1 MQEKTVQFR
10 SGWPMLGLFILGL
23 FGMIALIVFAG
34 IAQWWV
40 PGVGAAVLF
49 PFWLIGLFGFIVVN
63 PNQAKVVQLFGK
75 YIGTVKDTGFFYANP
90 FYTTTKVSLRVHTF
104 ETGQVVTPE
113 KRNPATGQVLETG
126 SRHRQPSK
134 VNDRDGTPIEIA
146 AVVLWRVV
154 NTAEAVFQVDKYEEY
169 VQMQS
174 EAALRNLTSRY
185 SYDGHEDGQM
195 SLRGNTEEIAAQ
207 LVIDLQE
214 RMHRAGVEVL
224 ESRISYLAYAQEIAA
239 AMLRR
244 QQATAIIAARQKIV
258 EGAVGMVEMALDS
271 LSKREIVHLDN
282 ERKAS
287 MVSNLLV
294 VLCGDRDVQPVVNTG
309 TIYQ

>member
-1 MQEKTVQFR
+1 MQEKIVHLR
-10 SGWPMLGLFILGL
+10 SGWPMLGLFLLGL

-34 IAQWWV
+34 SARMWE
-40 PGVGAAVLF
+40 PGVAAAIAF
-49 PFWLIGLFGFIVVN
+49 PFWLIGLFGFIVVG
-63 PNQAKVVQLFGK
+63 PNRAKVIQLFGK
-75 YIGTVKDTGFFYANP
+75 YVGTLKDTGIYWANP
-90 FYTTTKVSLRVHTF
+90 FYLTTKVSLRVQTF
-104 ETGQVVTPE
+104 ETGQMVTPD
-113 KRNPATGQVLETG
+113 KHHPTTGAVLEVG

-146 AVVLWRVV
+146 AVVLWKVV
-154 NTAEAVFQVDKYEEY
+154 NTADAVFQVDKYEEY

-174 EAALRNLTSRY
+174 EAALRNLASRY
-185 SYDGHEDGQM
+185 SYDSHEDGHL
-195 SLRGNTEEIAAQ
+195 SLRGNTEEVAEQ
-207 LVIDLQE
+207 LKTDLQE
-214 RMHRAGVEVL
+214 RMHRAGVEVI
-224 ESRISYLAYAQEIAA
+224 ESRISFLAYAPEIAA

-271 LSKREIVHLDN
+271 LSKKDIVQLDN
-282 ERKAS
+282 ERKAA

>member
-1 MQEKTVQFR
+1 MQERTIHLR
-10 SGWPMLGLFILGL
+10 SGWPMLGLFLL
-23 FGMIALIVFAG
+23 TFPGMIALIV
-34 IAQWWV
+34 IAAAESWWV
-40 PGVGAAVLF
+40 PGVAAIAIF
-49 PFWLIGLFGFIVVN
+49 PFWLFGLFGFIIVN

-75 YIGTVKDTGFFYANP
+75 YIGTLKDTGFFWANP
-90 FYTTTKVSLRVHTF
+90 LYWTTRVSLRVQTF
-104 ETGQVVTPE
+104 ETGQMVTPD
-113 KRNPATGQVLETG
+113 KHHPVTGAVLEAG

-174 EAALRNLTSRY
+174 ETALRNLASRY
-185 SYDGHEDGQM
+185 SYDGHEDGQL
-195 SLRGNTEEIAAQ
+195 SLRGKTEEIAAQ

-214 RMHRAGVEVL
+214 RMHRAGVEVI

-258 EGAVGMVEMALDS
+258 EGAVGMVEMALDM
-271 LSKREIVHLDN
+271 LSKKEIVLLDN
-282 ERKAS
+282 DRKAA

-294 VLCGDRDVQPVVNTG
+294 VLCGDRDTQPVVNTG

>member
-1 MQEKTVQFR
+1 MQERTIQLR
-10 SGWPMLGLFILGL
+10 SGWPMLGLFVLAL
-23 FGMIALIVFAG
+23 FGMIALVVYAG
-34 IAQWWV
+34 TAQWWV
-40 PGVGAAVLF
+40 PGVAAAIAF

-63 PNQAKVVQLFGK
+63 PNQAKVIQLFGR
-75 YIGTVKDTGFFYANP
+75 YVGTLKDTGFFWANP
-90 FYTTTKVSLRVHTF
+90 FYSTTKVSLRVQTF

-113 KRNPATGQVLETG
+113 KKDPMGKVLEAG

-146 AVVLWRVV
+146 AVVLWKVV

-174 EAALRNLTSRY
+174 EAALRNLASRY
-185 SYDGHEDGQM
+185 SYDGHEEGTL

-207 LVIDLQE
+207 LVTDLQE
-214 RMHRAGVEVL
+214 RMHRAGVEVI
-224 ESRISYLAYAQEIAA
+224 ESRISYLAYAPEIAA

-244 QQATAIIAARQKIV
+244 QQAAAIIAARQKIV

-282 ERKAS
+282 ERKAA

-294 VLCGDRDVQPVVNTG
+294 VLCGDRDPQPVVNTG